1 VALVILA
8 ALGPGLPRAARAVP
22 AEPATRGKAGVV
34 FVVGGVGGIDFL
46 GLAAHWA
53 LPRAGVQHE
62 IRDFVWTHPGR
73 NRYFR
78 DLQDVRYLVG
88 KAEELAAE
96 VRRYKGEHPDRP
108 VYLVGKSGGAGVV
121 LAAAECLP
129 AATLDRII
137 LLSPAV
143 SPTYDLRPALTATKG
158 EIISFY
164 SIYDQFILGWG
175 TRQFGTV
182 DRFYCPAAGL
192 YGFVVPGRL
201 GEADRALYQRLVQL
215 PWRPAMIFEGNLGN
229 HTGSSMP
236 GFVGREVG
244 PWLKP

>member
-1 VALVILA
+1 MRVRLS
-8 ALGPGLPRAARAVP
+8 GPAQLRT
-22 AEPATRGKAGVV
+22 AETEPSKRGVV
-34 FVVGGVGGIDFL
+34 FVVGGVGGWDVV
-46 GLAAHWA
+46 GLACQKM
-53 LPRAGVQHE
+53 LPQVGVQHE
-62 IRDFVWTHPGR
+62 VRDFIWTHGWGQM
-73 NRYFR
+73 FK
-78 DLQDVRYLVG
+78 DLQDTSHILRR
-88 KAEELAAE
+88 ADELAAE
-96 VRRYKGEHPDRP
+96 VRRVKADDPDRP